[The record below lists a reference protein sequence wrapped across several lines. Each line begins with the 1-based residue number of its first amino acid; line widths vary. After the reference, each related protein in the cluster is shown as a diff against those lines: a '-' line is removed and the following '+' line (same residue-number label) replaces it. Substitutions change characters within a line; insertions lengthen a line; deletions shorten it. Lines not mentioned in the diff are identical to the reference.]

1 MDFSPERVHGPWQES
16 KQAVQQWLDG
26 VLPEAE
32 MDRMLQATHTAA
44 ISPAKAVLKGQG
56 WGALDNLMQES
67 RGASRWPLTL
77 TSAGWSPRS
86 KCGIVS

>member
-1 MDFSPERVHGPWQES
+1 M
-16 KQAVQQWLDG
+16 
-26 VLPEAE
+26 
-32 MDRMLQATHTAA
+32 
-44 ISPAKAVLKGQG
+44 LKGQG

-67 RGASRWPLTL
+67 RGRKPVALTL